1 MRGGSLTRFRPD
13 DQSGSGVRVGDF
25 VSLVKRST
33 QGGLKGGWKGLKTGG
48 PLGLPNI
55 PGGFRGAKKGIKR
68 GVKRVAQDIINREAK
83 RKLSDIF
90 GE

>member
-1 MRGGSLTRFRPD
+1 MRGGSLTRFKPD
-13 DQSGSGVRVGDF
+13 GQGGGGIGVGDF
-25 VSLVKRST
+25 VSLVKRSA
-33 QGGLKGGWKGLKTGG
+33 QGGLRGGWEGLKTGG

-55 PGGFRGAKKGIKR
+55 PGGFRGAKRGVKR

>member
-13 DQSGSGVRVGDF
+13 DQSGGNFANEFKSLLKTSALGGVR
-25 VSLVKRST
+25 
-33 QGGLKGGWKGLKTGG
+33 GGWKGLKTGA

-55 PGGFRGAKKGIKR
+55 PGGICGAKRGAKR
-68 GVKRVAQDIINREAK
+68 ASLDIINRVTK
-83 RKLSDIF
+83 RKLDDLF